1 MKRYIDIL
9 VAGCLLFLSGGCSE
23 ETGKGIEMPDNTQMT
38 FDIIHPAM
46 QQKANVRATAEAF
59 ENNDRIGLFVT
70 AADAPLEVSGNYVNN
85 AALTYNGAAWTP
97 DNPIYWNDGT
107 YNVYAYYPYS
117 TPVVSVDDAP
127 FTVATDQSV
136 SGSGATLG
144 GYEASDFLWAGHT
157 KVSADGKPVSLLFK
171 HRMSKLLIRL
181 VKGEDY
187 EGELPDEA
195 EVYIHNT
202 IPSATIDLS
211 VGIVTKNPHATSQT
225 IKAKALGNQRYT
237 AIVVPQRLDN
247 RQPLVEVVMKG
258 VSYLYESK
266 FLFKPGIQHIVSL
279 IITKNPEQVKIE
291 IGGEVEN
298 WE

>member
-23 ETGKGIEMPDNTQMT
+23 ETGKGIEMPDNDRMT
-38 FDIIHPAM
+38 FDVIHPSM
-46 QQKANVRATAEAF
+46 QQQANVRATATAF
-59 ENNDRIGLFVT
+59 EENDRIGLFVT
-70 AADAPLEVSGNYVNN
+70 ATDAPLEISGNYVNN

-97 DNPIYWNDGT
+97 AKPIYWNDGT

-117 TPVVSVDDAP
+117 TPITSVDDAP

-202 IPSATIDLS
+202 VPAATIDMS
-211 VGIVTKNPHATSQT
+211 VGIVTKDPHATSQT

-266 FLFKPGIQHIVSL
+266 FLFKPGIQHIISL